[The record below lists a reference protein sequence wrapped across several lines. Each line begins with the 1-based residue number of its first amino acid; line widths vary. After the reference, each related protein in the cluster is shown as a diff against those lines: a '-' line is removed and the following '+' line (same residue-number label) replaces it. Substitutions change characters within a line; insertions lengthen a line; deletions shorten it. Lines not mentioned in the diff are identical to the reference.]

1 MRAVDC
7 RSAIFRRGI
16 ALLENARARLRSYP
30 PLRKERAR
38 VGHPLWWFCKG
49 GASPHSSWNVVR
61 KEFDCW
67 CRPCETRFRSF
78 SFAPLGLVFTR
89 LSTQGLRPG
98 LHSIAASRLTRAG
111 SGRNDKEWWTR
122 KSRSRSTLKA
132 TDRSVRST
140 RTNSSFLTGGLRR
153 HHFLCG

>member
-49 GASPHSSWNVVR
+49 GASPPR
-61 KEFDCW
+61 
-67 CRPCETRFRSF
+67 RRM
-78 SFAPLGLVFTR
+78 PLGYDFGAER
-89 LSTQGLRPG
+89 CQSER
-98 LHSIAASRLTRAG
+98 AAPR
-111 SGRNDKEWWTR
+111 DKVSD
-122 KSRSRSTLKA
+122 SRSVGWTVGSRAADQSAGRTLK
-132 TDRSVRST
+132 D
-140 RTNSSFLTGGLRR
+140 
-153 HHFLCG
+153 